1 VTIKVSIVTPSY
13 NQGQYVA
20 RTVRSVLLQDH
31 RDLEYLFL
39 DGGSTDAT
47 MAEVE
52 PYLGQFA
59 YWRSGRDGGQA
70 DAVQEGLSRATGD
83 VMAYLN
89 SDDLLA
95 PGTVSR
101 VVRFFDRNPRV
112 DAVYSNR
119 VVIDKDDRVVSSWL
133 LPPHSDYLISR
144 WDFLPQETCFW
155 RRRLFERA
163 GNVDPS
169 MAFALDY
176 DLFVRYMQAGQFARL
191 NAFLGAFRRHDA
203 SKTVAQNDTIGKVEV
218 EKVMRRYGIRV
229 GPVDRLVGKVFNQ
242 FVTRLG
248 EYYVRYPGPRW
259 LPFFGAK
266 GLDYDHAVW
275 GGMLRSDASPPTAL
289 ARG

>member
-1 VTIKVSIVTPSY
+1 MTLKVSIVTPSY
-13 NQGQYVA
+13 NHGRYVA
-20 RTVRSVLLQDH
+20 RTVRSVLLQDYPN
-31 RDLEYLFL
+31 LEYLFL

-47 MAEVE
+47 MAEVD
-52 PYLGQFA
+52 PYLGRFA
-59 YWRSGRDGGQA
+59 YWRSRRDGGQA
-70 DAVQEGLSRATGD
+70 DAVQEGLQRATGD

-95 PGTVSR
+95 PGTVLR
-101 VVRFFDRNPRV
+101 VVRFFERNPHV

-119 VVIDKDDRVVSSWL
+119 VVINEDDRVVSSWL

-176 DLFVRYMQAGQFARL
+176 DLFVRYMRAGRFTRL
-191 NAFLGAFRRHDA
+191 NAFLGAFRRHGA
-203 SKTVAQNDTIGKVEV
+203 SKTVMQNDTIGKAEV
-218 EKVMRRYGIRV
+218 EEVMRRYGIRV
-229 GPVDRLVGKVFNQ
+229 GPADRLVGKVFNQ

-248 EYYVRYPGPRW
+248 AYYVRFPGPSW
-259 LPFFGAK
+259 LPFFGAR
-266 GLDYDHAVW
+266 GLDYDQAVW
-275 GGMLRSDASPPTAL
+275 GGMLRSGVSLPTAL
-289 ARG
+289 AGG